1 MDIWKKEGKTFENP
15 LILGNRRIYNPAP
28 EELAAA
34 GYERV
39 EPSAPEPEENGGGD
53 EG

>member
-15 LILGNRRIYNPAP
+15 LIHGGRRIYNPAP

-39 EPSAPEPEENGGGD
+39 EPSAPEPEDDGGD